1 MTRIFKLLGT
11 KNRPYSNQA
20 LRVWWKVAA
29 AAFFPLDT
37 RHAGSA
43 VGYQFF
49 QQKTTSYPTWKMF
62 SCLRFYNFSLPAA
75 ETAATRMSF
84 SSYPGAITS
93 RALGCSGAVV
103 TLPSPCG
110 LHSTLRTLPFSQGT
124 DDFYMLNSGL
134 LLSSSG
140 AFWQTKNLQC
150 SGRDQNSP
158 RKLGVSMWRLRG
170 QLCCQLQTPRYCS
183 HGNFPG
189 GLGWQRVG

>member
-43 VGYQFF
+43 VGYLFF

-93 RALGCSGAVV
+93 RALGCSGQGCCDTSFTLWTSQHPSLFARHRWFLHAQQWPLAQLVERFYRSKFTEKTWSFHVKAVR
-103 TLPSPCG
+103 SI
-110 LHSTLRTLPFSQGT
+110 
-124 DDFYMLNSGL
+124 
-134 LLSSSG
+134 LLSV
-140 AFWQTKNLQC
+140 ANAEVL
-150 SGRDQNSP
+150 
-158 RKLGVSMWRLRG
+158 
-170 QLCCQLQTPRYCS
+170 
-183 HGNFPG
+183 
-189 GLGWQRVG
+189 